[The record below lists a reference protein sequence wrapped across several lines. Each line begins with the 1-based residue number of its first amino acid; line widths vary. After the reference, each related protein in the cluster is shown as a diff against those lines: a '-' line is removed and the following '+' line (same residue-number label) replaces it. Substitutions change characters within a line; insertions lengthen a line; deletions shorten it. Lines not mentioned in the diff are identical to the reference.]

1 MVNLQ
6 SFLGSSTM
14 VLATLMV
21 LIAVPS
27 QVIKNYRNKRCE
39 FSFPMVIL
47 PLLVYI
53 SRSAYS
59 LTIKSYFI
67 FVPDAIGLIFFI
79 IILWQYIKYKKPS

>member
-1 MVNLQ
+1 MEN
-6 SFLGSSTM
+6 FLGSTTM
-14 VLATLMV
+14 ILATLMV

-27 QVIKNYRNKRCE
+27 QVIKNYKLKSCE
-39 FSFPMVIL
+39 FSFPMVFL

-67 FVPDAIGLIFFI
+67 FIPDVIGTILFVIIF
-79 IILWQYIKYKKPS
+79 WQYIKYKKPK

>member
-1 MVNLQ
+1 MEN
-6 SFLGSSTM
+6 FLGSSTM

-27 QVIKNYRNKRCE
+27 QVKKNYKQKRCE
-39 FSFPMVIL
+39 FSLPMVIL

-53 SRSAYS
+53 SRSSYS

-67 FVPDAIGLIFFI
+67 FIPDVIGTILFVIIF
-79 IILWQYIKYKKPS
+79 WQYIKYKKTK

>member
-1 MVNLQ
+1 ME

-14 VLATLMV
+14 ILATLMV

-27 QVIKNYRNKRCE
+27 QVIKNHKAKSCE
-39 FSFPMVIL
+39 FSLPMVIL

-59 LTIKSYFI
+59 LVIKSYFI
-67 FVPDAIGLIFFI
+67 FVPDVIGLILFI
-79 IILWQYIKYKKPS
+79 IIFWQYIKYKKPS